1 MRKDSNETEEAQTIN
16 GKIINVTTTKHK
28 TSIHRKIPLKE

>member
-1 MRKDSNETEEAQTIN
+1 MRKDLSETEEAQTIN

-28 TSIHRKIPLKE
+28 TSAHQKIPLKE